1 MAVKNTKE
9 LILRE
14 VIKLQ
19 KHLIEEIVEIIA
31 EELDM
36 PSIGLEENEVLV
48 QLVSLSIALYLS
60 KLNPENDKKGEIH

>member
-1 MAVKNTKE
+1 M
-9 LILRE
+9 RE

-19 KHLIEEIVEIIA
+19 KHIIEEIVEVIA

-36 PSIGLEENEVLV
+36 PSIGLEENEVLI

-60 KLNPENDKKGEIH
+60 KLNPENEKKGEIH

>member
-1 MAVKNTKE
+1 M
-9 LILRE
+9 RE

>member
-1 MAVKNTKE
+1 M
-9 LILRE
+9 RE

-19 KHLIEEIVEIIA
+19 KHIIEEIVEVIA

>member
-1 MAVKNTKE
+1 M
-9 LILRE
+9 RE
-14 VIKLQ
+14 IVKLQ

-36 PSIGLEENEVLV
+36 PSIGLEENEVLT

>member
-1 MAVKNTKE
+1 LEIKNTKE
-9 LILRE
+9 FILRE

-19 KHLIEEIVEIIA
+19 REIIDDIVEIIA

-36 PSIGLEENEVLV
+36 PAVGLEEKEVLI

-60 KLNPENDKKGEIH
+60 KLNPENDKKGGIH

>member
-1 MAVKNTKE
+1 V
-9 LILRE
+9 RE

-19 KHLIEEIVEIIA
+19 KHIIEEIVEVIA